1 MNTIICNVNMF
12 AESPIMITQD
22 STTKV
27 VGYFSLEEIHKVIL
41 AGCYKYNIDNVKF
54 SGNKKFISAI
64 IEDLNL
70 LNDTEFSGKKKINV
84 EVL

>member
-1 MNTIICNVNMF
+1 
-12 AESPIMITQD
+12 
-22 STTKV
+22 
-27 VGYFSLEEIHKVIL
+27 L